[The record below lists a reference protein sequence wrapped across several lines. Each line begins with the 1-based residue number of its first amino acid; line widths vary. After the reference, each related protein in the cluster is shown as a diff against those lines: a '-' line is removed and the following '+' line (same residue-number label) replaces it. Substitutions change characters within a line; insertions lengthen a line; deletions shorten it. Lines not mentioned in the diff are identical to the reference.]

1 VLDVLPHPLV
11 RVELRGVGRQPV
23 EPQRSVGGVDE
34 RSTALARWAGWWS
47 TMQNTGSL
55 PVCSASWVSRW
66 RKAMHPAAVSVPVR
80 IENRRAACALIAEI
94 MFRPNRTPVAA
105 TCGVR
110 PTGPVKSSVSGGSR
124 PVMGAGQRG
133 MRSGNW
139 RAKALS
145 AAVQPWV
152 PGFLGSTRLECAPFL

>member
-1 VLDVLPHPLV
+1 VVVDDAEHRVAAGVLGVVGQPLEEGEEPGGGQ
-11 RVELRGVGRQPV
+11 RAGQDR
-23 EPQRSVGGVDE
+23 EPQG
-34 RSTALARWAGWWS
+34 AL
-47 TMQNTGSL
+47 
-55 PVCSASWVSRW
+55 
-66 RKAMHPAAVSVPVR
+66 
-80 IENRRAACALIAEI
+80 CADRGDL
-94 MFRPNRTPVAA
+94 FRPNRAPVAA

-110 PTGPVKSSVSGGSR
+110 PTGPVKSSVSEGGR